1 MALEPDLVLL
11 PDSAMATH
19 GATLQELGIPVF
31 AVTTKKTGS
40 GCIHH
45 REKTRPK
52 PTSRPLPRTRR
63 RLPPPKTSRARFA
76 ALDARIAEANERYA
90 GKTFFAAT
98 CVSGYDFYLQAQ
110 TSTVSSMMQLLG
122 FTNIYAESMGDTNA
136 PASLETFADVESDLF
151 VFTSQGTTTV
161 EDAEAF
167 CTECMATN
175 QALWDTVP
183 AVSRGD
189 VLYLPSGYV
198 VTAGLNIID
207 NLGGLIDLLDAH
219 YAA

>member
-1 MALEPDLVLL
+1 MDGNQLL
-11 PDSAMATH
+11 MQMKHLGEVESIKDVRPLTAAMFPGTHCPLMGAAMAVR
-19 GATLQELGIPVF
+19 GISD
-31 AVTTKKTGS
+31 AMMLIIGTDECTYYTKHFSVHAENFGGLNGRCVS
-40 GCIHH
+40 V
-45 REKTRPK
+45 
-52 PTSRPLPRTRR
+52 
-63 RLPPPKTSRARFA
+63 
-76 ALDARIAEANERYA
+76 ALD
-90 GKTFFAAT
+90 GHDVTFGCAKK
-98 CVSGYDFYLQAQ
+98 
-110 TSTVSSMMQLLG
+110 
-122 FTNIYAESMGDTNA
+122 
-136 PASLETFADVESDLF
+136 
-151 VFTSQGTTTV
+151 V

-219 YAA
+219 YVA

>member
-1 MALEPDLVLL
+1 
-11 PDSAMATH
+11 
-19 GATLQELGIPVF
+19 
-31 AVTTKKTGS
+31 
-40 GCIHH
+40 
-45 REKTRPK
+45 
-52 PTSRPLPRTRR
+52 
-63 RLPPPKTSRARFA
+63 
-76 ALDARIAEANERYA
+76 
-90 GKTFFAAT
+90 
-98 CVSGYDFYLQAQ
+98 
-110 TSTVSSMMQLLG
+110 MMQLLG

-198 VTAGLNIID
+198 VTAGLNIVD
-207 NLGGLIDLLDAH
+207 NLGALIDILDAH
-219 YAA
+219 FAA

>member
-1 MALEPDLVLL
+1 
-11 PDSAMATH
+11 
-19 GATLQELGIPVF
+19 
-31 AVTTKKTGS
+31 
-40 GCIHH
+40 
-45 REKTRPK
+45 
-52 PTSRPLPRTRR
+52 
-63 RLPPPKTSRARFA
+63 
-76 ALDARIAEANERYA
+76 
-90 GKTFFAAT
+90 
-98 CVSGYDFYLQAQ
+98 
-110 TSTVSSMMQLLG
+110 MMQLLG

-167 CTECMATN
+167 CTECMAAN

-198 VTAGLNIID
+198 VTAGLNIVD
-207 NLGGLIDLLDAH
+207 NLGNLIDLLDAH
-219 YAA
+219 YVA